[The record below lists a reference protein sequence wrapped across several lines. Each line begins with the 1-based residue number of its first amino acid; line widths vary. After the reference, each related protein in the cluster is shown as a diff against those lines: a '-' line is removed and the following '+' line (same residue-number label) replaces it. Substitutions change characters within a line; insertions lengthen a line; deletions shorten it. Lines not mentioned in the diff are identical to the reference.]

1 MMPARE
7 EGRPIPFSF
16 NAQTFD
22 GKPMSAPGVLAP
34 ASSQAPQYVKLLACA
49 KHFAVH
55 SGPEWNRHSFNVE
68 DLPERDL
75 WETYLPAFK
84 SLVQD
89 GNVAEVMCAYQRID
103 GAPCC
108 SNARYE
114 RQILRDEWGFKGL
127 ITSDCGAIND
137 FYVPGRH
144 GTAKTPAE
152 ATAQAIGAGTD
163 VECGSVYRSL
173 PEAVKTG
180 MISEEKV
187 NESLKRLLIARFRL
201 GDFDQDENVPWTQI
215 PSSVIASKAHKDL
228 AEKMA
233 EEGIVLLQNRNNLL
247 PLKSSGMKLVVMGPN
262 ANDSIMQWGNYSGY
276 PTSTTTMLG
285 ITTLQMG
292 VFGGIVVG
300 LGVAALHNKF
310 YKIELPQVLAFFGGT
325 RFVPIVS
332 SIVYLVVGIAMFYI
346 WPVVQSGIAALG
358 ALVLASGY
366 AGTFIY
372 GLLERALIPFGLH
385 HVFYMPFWQT
395 AVGGTA
401 IIDGVTVTGA
411 QNIFFAELASK
422 STTVFSVSATR
433 FMAGKFP
440 FMMFGL
446 PGAALAMYQCAKPE
460 KKKVAGGL
468 LLSAALTAFLT
479 GITEP
484 LEFTFI
490 FVALPMYAVHCVL
503 AGLSFMLM
511 HILNVGV
518 GMTFSGGLIDLVLF
532 GVMQGNAKTHWMW
545 VVVVGAVYFVLYYI
559 IFRFMISKFDYKTPG
574 RDDAEEVKLYT
585 RADVNARSAASGST
599 APAGDDPVSAL
610 IVEGLGGT
618 DNLSDVDC
626 CATRLRCT
634 VKDAALVRQD
644 VLKASGASGV
654 ICKGNGVQVVYGPKV
669 AVIKAKLEDYLE
681 TAPKTPAAAAAPAPA
696 AHAAKDTVLSACL
709 NGTVVPLADVKDEA
723 FASGALGDGIAIEPT
738 DGELVA
744 PADGEISSTFETHH
758 AVGMTTADG
767 AELLMHIGID
777 TVKLGGKHFTY
788 LVNEGDK
795 VKKGQPLIR
804 FELEAIKAEGYPVT
818 TPLIVCNTDDYAAV
832 VAKASGAVKQGDA
845 LLELKH

>member
-1 MMPARE
+1 MKDKIFGVLQRVGRSFMLPIALLPVAGLLLGIGSSFTNETMLAAYGLNSVIHPGTLIYTILDVMSQTGSAVFNNLALLFAMGVAIGMARKEKEVAALSGAVAYIIMNTAIQAMINAAGGVDAMPA
-7 EGRPIPFSF
+7 
-16 NAQTFD
+16 N
-22 GKPMSAPGVLAP
+22 
-34 ASSQAPQYVKLLACA
+34 
-49 KHFAVH
+49 
-55 SGPEWNRHSFNVE
+55 
-68 DLPERDL
+68 
-75 WETYLPAFK
+75 
-84 SLVQD
+84 
-89 GNVAEVMCAYQRID
+89 
-103 GAPCC
+103 
-108 SNARYE
+108 
-114 RQILRDEWGFKGL
+114 
-127 ITSDCGAIND
+127 
-137 FYVPGRH
+137 
-144 GTAKTPAE
+144 
-152 ATAQAIGAGTD
+152 
-163 VECGSVYRSL
+163 
-173 PEAVKTG
+173 
-180 MISEEKV
+180 
-187 NESLKRLLIARFRL
+187 
-201 GDFDQDENVPWTQI
+201 
-215 PSSVIASKAHKDL
+215 
-228 AEKMA
+228 
-233 EEGIVLLQNRNNLL
+233 
-247 PLKSSGMKLVVMGPN
+247 
-262 ANDSIMQWGNYSGY
+262 
-276 PTSTTTMLG
+276 STTTMLG

-460 KKKVAGGL
+460 KKKVVGGL

-532 GVMQGNAKTHWMW
+532 GVMQGNAKTHWVW

-610 IVEGLGGT
+610 IVEGLGGAA
-618 DNLSDVDC
+618 NLSDVDC

-634 VKDAALVRQD
+634 VKDAALVKQD

-681 TAPKTPAAAAAPAPA
+681 STPKIPGAAPSPAAAPAP
-696 AHAAKDTVLSACL
+696 AAKDTVLSACL

-832 VAKASGAVKQGDA
+832 AAKASGTVKQGDA

>member
-1 MMPARE
+1 MKDKIFGVLQRVGRSFMLPIALLPVAGLLLGIGSSFTNETMLAAYGLNSVIHPGTLIYTILDVMSQTGSAVFNNLALLFAMGVAIGMARKEKEVAALSGAVAYIIMNTAIQAMINAAGGVEAMPA
-7 EGRPIPFSF
+7 
-16 NAQTFD
+16 N
-22 GKPMSAPGVLAP
+22 
-34 ASSQAPQYVKLLACA
+34 
-49 KHFAVH
+49 
-55 SGPEWNRHSFNVE
+55 
-68 DLPERDL
+68 
-75 WETYLPAFK
+75 
-84 SLVQD
+84 
-89 GNVAEVMCAYQRID
+89 
-103 GAPCC
+103 
-108 SNARYE
+108 
-114 RQILRDEWGFKGL
+114 
-127 ITSDCGAIND
+127 
-137 FYVPGRH
+137 
-144 GTAKTPAE
+144 
-152 ATAQAIGAGTD
+152 
-163 VECGSVYRSL
+163 
-173 PEAVKTG
+173 
-180 MISEEKV
+180 
-187 NESLKRLLIARFRL
+187 
-201 GDFDQDENVPWTQI
+201 
-215 PSSVIASKAHKDL
+215 
-228 AEKMA
+228 
-233 EEGIVLLQNRNNLL
+233 
-247 PLKSSGMKLVVMGPN
+247 
-262 ANDSIMQWGNYSGY
+262 
-276 PTSTTTMLG
+276 STTTMLG

-325 RFVPIVS
+325 RFVPIIS

-559 IFRFMISKFDYKTPG
+559 IFHFMISKFDYKTPG

-585 RADVNARSAASGST
+585 RADVNARSAASDST

-654 ICKGNGVQVVYGPKV
+654 ICKGDGVQVVYGPKV

-681 TAPKTPAAAAAPAPA
+681 NAPKTPAATAAPAPA
-696 AHAAKDTVLSACL
+696 TAPAAPAAAAKDTVLSACL
-709 NGTVVPLADVKDEA
+709 NGTVVPLAEVKDEA
-723 FASGALGDGIAIEPT
+723 FASGALGDGIAIEPI

-758 AVGMTTADG
+758 AVGMTTVDG

-804 FELEAIKAEGYPVT
+804 FDLEAIKAEGYPVT

-832 VAKASGAVKQGDA
+832 AAKASGTVKQGDA

>member
-1 MMPARE
+1 MKDKIFGVLQRVGRSFMLPIALLPVAGLLLGIGSSFTNETMLAAYGLNSVIHPGTLIYTILDVMSQTGSAVFNNLALLFAMGVAIGMARKEKEVAALSGAVAYIIMNTAIQAMINAAGGVEAMPA
-7 EGRPIPFSF
+7 
-16 NAQTFD
+16 N
-22 GKPMSAPGVLAP
+22 
-34 ASSQAPQYVKLLACA
+34 
-49 KHFAVH
+49 
-55 SGPEWNRHSFNVE
+55 
-68 DLPERDL
+68 
-75 WETYLPAFK
+75 
-84 SLVQD
+84 
-89 GNVAEVMCAYQRID
+89 
-103 GAPCC
+103 
-108 SNARYE
+108 
-114 RQILRDEWGFKGL
+114 
-127 ITSDCGAIND
+127 
-137 FYVPGRH
+137 
-144 GTAKTPAE
+144 
-152 ATAQAIGAGTD
+152 
-163 VECGSVYRSL
+163 
-173 PEAVKTG
+173 
-180 MISEEKV
+180 
-187 NESLKRLLIARFRL
+187 
-201 GDFDQDENVPWTQI
+201 
-215 PSSVIASKAHKDL
+215 
-228 AEKMA
+228 
-233 EEGIVLLQNRNNLL
+233 
-247 PLKSSGMKLVVMGPN
+247 
-262 ANDSIMQWGNYSGY
+262 
-276 PTSTTTMLG
+276 STTTMLG

-325 RFVPIVS
+325 RFVPIIS

-532 GVMQGNAKTHWMW
+532 GVMQGNAKTHWVW
-545 VVVVGAVYFVLYYI
+545 VIVVGAVYFVLYYI

-681 TAPKTPAAAAAPAPA
+681 NAPKTPAAAAAPAPA
-696 AHAAKDTVLSACL
+696 AAPAAPAAAAKDTVLAACL
-709 NGTVVPLADVKDEA
+709 TGTVVPLAEVKDEA
-723 FASGALGDGIAIEPT
+723 FASGALGDGIAIEPAV
-738 DGELVA
+738 GELVA
-744 PADGEISSTFETHH
+744 PADGEISSTFDTHH
-758 AVGMTTADG
+758 AVGMTTVDG

-795 VKKGQPLIR
+795 VRKGQPLIR
-804 FELEAIKAEGYPVT
+804 FDIEAIKAEGYPVT
-818 TPLIVCNTDDYAAV
+818 TPLIVCNTDEYAAV
-832 VAKASGAVKQGDA
+832 TPKASGTVKQGDA
-845 LLELKH
+845 LLELKG

>member
-1 MMPARE
+1 MKDKIFGVLQRVGRSFMLPIALLPVAGLLLGIGSSFTNETMLAAYGLNSVIHPGTLIYTILDVMSQTGSAVFNNLALLFAMGVAIGMARKEKEVAALSGAVAYIIMNTAIQAMINAAGGVEAMPA
-7 EGRPIPFSF
+7 
-16 NAQTFD
+16 N
-22 GKPMSAPGVLAP
+22 
-34 ASSQAPQYVKLLACA
+34 
-49 KHFAVH
+49 
-55 SGPEWNRHSFNVE
+55 
-68 DLPERDL
+68 
-75 WETYLPAFK
+75 
-84 SLVQD
+84 
-89 GNVAEVMCAYQRID
+89 
-103 GAPCC
+103 
-108 SNARYE
+108 
-114 RQILRDEWGFKGL
+114 
-127 ITSDCGAIND
+127 
-137 FYVPGRH
+137 
-144 GTAKTPAE
+144 
-152 ATAQAIGAGTD
+152 
-163 VECGSVYRSL
+163 
-173 PEAVKTG
+173 
-180 MISEEKV
+180 
-187 NESLKRLLIARFRL
+187 
-201 GDFDQDENVPWTQI
+201 
-215 PSSVIASKAHKDL
+215 
-228 AEKMA
+228 
-233 EEGIVLLQNRNNLL
+233 
-247 PLKSSGMKLVVMGPN
+247 
-262 ANDSIMQWGNYSGY
+262 
-276 PTSTTTMLG
+276 STTTMLG

-325 RFVPIVS
+325 RFVPIIS

-511 HILNVGV
+511 HILHVGV

-610 IVEGLGGT
+610 IVEGLGGA

-634 VKDAALVRQD
+634 VKDVALVKQD

-654 ICKGNGVQVVYGPKV
+654 ICKGDGVQVVYGPKV

-681 TAPKTPAAAAAPAPA
+681 NAPKTPAATAAPAPA
-696 AHAAKDTVLSACL
+696 TAPAAPAAAAKDTVLSACL
-709 NGTVVPLADVKDEA
+709 NGTVVPLAEVKDEA
-723 FASGALGDGIAIEPT
+723 FASGALGDGIAIEPI

-758 AVGMTTADG
+758 AVGMTTVDG

-788 LVNEGDK
+788 LVSEGDK

-804 FELEAIKAEGYPVT
+804 FDLEAIKAEGYPVT

-832 VAKASGAVKQGDA
+832 AAKASGTVKQGDA

>member
-1 MMPARE
+1 MKDKIFGVLQRVGRSFMLPIALLPVAGLLLGIGSSFTNETMLAAYGLNSVIHPGTLIYTILDVMSQTGSAVFNNLALLFAMGVAIGMARKEKEVAALSGAVAYIIMNTAIQAMINAAGGVDAMPA
-7 EGRPIPFSF
+7 
-16 NAQTFD
+16 N
-22 GKPMSAPGVLAP
+22 
-34 ASSQAPQYVKLLACA
+34 
-49 KHFAVH
+49 
-55 SGPEWNRHSFNVE
+55 
-68 DLPERDL
+68 
-75 WETYLPAFK
+75 
-84 SLVQD
+84 
-89 GNVAEVMCAYQRID
+89 
-103 GAPCC
+103 
-108 SNARYE
+108 
-114 RQILRDEWGFKGL
+114 
-127 ITSDCGAIND
+127 
-137 FYVPGRH
+137 
-144 GTAKTPAE
+144 
-152 ATAQAIGAGTD
+152 
-163 VECGSVYRSL
+163 
-173 PEAVKTG
+173 
-180 MISEEKV
+180 
-187 NESLKRLLIARFRL
+187 
-201 GDFDQDENVPWTQI
+201 
-215 PSSVIASKAHKDL
+215 
-228 AEKMA
+228 
-233 EEGIVLLQNRNNLL
+233 
-247 PLKSSGMKLVVMGPN
+247 
-262 ANDSIMQWGNYSGY
+262 
-276 PTSTTTMLG
+276 STTTMLG

-325 RFVPIVS
+325 RFVPIIS

-446 PGAALAMYQCAKPE
+446 PGAALAMYHCAKPE
-460 KKKVAGGL
+460 KKKAAGGL

-532 GVMQGNAKTHWMW
+532 GAMQGNAKTHWIW
-545 VVVVGAVYFVLYYI
+545 VVVVGAVYFVLYYL

-585 RADVNARSAASGST
+585 RADVNARSAASGSN

-681 TAPKTPAAAAAPAPA
+681 NAPKTPAAPAAPAPA
-696 AHAAKDTVLSACL
+696 AAAKDTVLAACL
-709 NGTVVPLADVKDEA
+709 TGTVVPLAEVKDEA
-723 FASGALGDGIAIEPT
+723 FASGALGDGIAIEPAV
-738 DGELVA
+738 GELVA
-744 PADGEISSTFETHH
+744 PADGEISSTFDTHH
-758 AVGMTTADG
+758 AVGMTTVDG

-795 VKKGQPLIR
+795 VRKGQPLIR
-804 FELEAIKAEGYPVT
+804 FDIEAIKAEGYPVT
-818 TPLIVCNTDDYAAV
+818 TPLIVCNTDEYAAV
-832 VAKASGAVKQGDA
+832 TPKASGTVKQGDA
-845 LLELKH
+845 LLELKG

>member
-1 MMPARE
+1 MKDKIFGVLQRVGRSFMLPIALLPVAGLLLGIGSSFTNETMLAAYGLNNVIHPGTLIYTILDVMSQTGNAVFSNLALLFAMGVAIGMARKEKEVAALSGAVAYIIMNTAIQAMINAAGGVEAMPA
-7 EGRPIPFSF
+7 
-16 NAQTFD
+16 N
-22 GKPMSAPGVLAP
+22 
-34 ASSQAPQYVKLLACA
+34 
-49 KHFAVH
+49 
-55 SGPEWNRHSFNVE
+55 
-68 DLPERDL
+68 
-75 WETYLPAFK
+75 
-84 SLVQD
+84 
-89 GNVAEVMCAYQRID
+89 
-103 GAPCC
+103 
-108 SNARYE
+108 
-114 RQILRDEWGFKGL
+114 
-127 ITSDCGAIND
+127 
-137 FYVPGRH
+137 
-144 GTAKTPAE
+144 
-152 ATAQAIGAGTD
+152 
-163 VECGSVYRSL
+163 
-173 PEAVKTG
+173 
-180 MISEEKV
+180 
-187 NESLKRLLIARFRL
+187 
-201 GDFDQDENVPWTQI
+201 
-215 PSSVIASKAHKDL
+215 
-228 AEKMA
+228 
-233 EEGIVLLQNRNNLL
+233 
-247 PLKSSGMKLVVMGPN
+247 
-262 ANDSIMQWGNYSGY
+262 
-276 PTSTTTMLG
+276 STTTMLG

-401 IIDGVTVTGA
+401 IIDGMTVTGA

-422 STTVFSVSATR
+422 ATTVFSVSATR

-460 KKKVAGGL
+460 KKKAAGGL

-532 GVMQGNAKTHWMW
+532 GVMQGNAKTHWVW

-559 IFRFMISKFDYKTPG
+559 IFRFMISKFNYKTPG

-585 RADVNARSAASGST
+585 RADVNARNAASGSV
-599 APAGDDPVSAL
+599 PAGNDPVSAL
-610 IVEGLGGT
+610 IVEGLGGAA
-618 DNLSDVDC
+618 NLSDVDC

-634 VKDAALVRQD
+634 VKDAALVKQD

-654 ICKGNGVQVVYGPKV
+654 ICKGDGVQVVYGPKV

-681 TAPKTPAAAAAPAPA
+681 NAPKTSAATAAPAPA
-696 AHAAKDTVLSACL
+696 TAPAAPAAAAKDTVLSACL
-709 NGTVVPLADVKDEA
+709 NGTVVPLAEVKDEA
-723 FASGALGDGIAIEPT
+723 FASGALGDGIAIEPI

-758 AVGMTTADG
+758 AVGMTTVDG

-832 VAKASGAVKQGDA
+832 AAKASGTVKQGDA

>member
-1 MMPARE
+1 MKDKIFGVLQRVGRSFMLPIALLPVAGLLLGIGSSFTNETMLAAYGLNSVIHPGTLIYTILDVMSQTGSAVFNNLALLFAMGVAIGMARKEKEVAALSGAVAYIIMNTAIQAMINAAGGVEAMPA
-7 EGRPIPFSF
+7 
-16 NAQTFD
+16 N
-22 GKPMSAPGVLAP
+22 
-34 ASSQAPQYVKLLACA
+34 
-49 KHFAVH
+49 
-55 SGPEWNRHSFNVE
+55 
-68 DLPERDL
+68 
-75 WETYLPAFK
+75 
-84 SLVQD
+84 
-89 GNVAEVMCAYQRID
+89 
-103 GAPCC
+103 
-108 SNARYE
+108 
-114 RQILRDEWGFKGL
+114 
-127 ITSDCGAIND
+127 
-137 FYVPGRH
+137 
-144 GTAKTPAE
+144 
-152 ATAQAIGAGTD
+152 
-163 VECGSVYRSL
+163 
-173 PEAVKTG
+173 
-180 MISEEKV
+180 
-187 NESLKRLLIARFRL
+187 
-201 GDFDQDENVPWTQI
+201 
-215 PSSVIASKAHKDL
+215 
-228 AEKMA
+228 
-233 EEGIVLLQNRNNLL
+233 
-247 PLKSSGMKLVVMGPN
+247 
-262 ANDSIMQWGNYSGY
+262 
-276 PTSTTTMLG
+276 STTTMLG

-460 KKKVAGGL
+460 KKKAAGGL

-532 GVMQGNAKTHWMW
+532 GVMQGNAKTHWIW
-545 VVVVGAVYFVLYYI
+545 VVVVGAVYFVLYYL
-559 IFRFMISKFDYKTPG
+559 IFRFMISKFNYKTPG

-654 ICKGNGVQVVYGPKV
+654 ICKGNGIQVVYGPKV

-681 TAPKTPAAAAAPAPA
+681 NAPKTPAATAAPAPA
-696 AHAAKDTVLSACL
+696 AAPAVPAAAAKDTVLAACL
-709 NGTVVPLADVKDEA
+709 TGTVVPLADVKDEA

>member
-1 MMPARE
+1 MKDKIFGVLQRVGRSFMLPIALLPVAGLLLGIGSSFTNETMLAAYGLNSVIHPGTLIYTILDVMSQTGNAVFNNLALLFAMGVAIGMARKEKEVAALSGAVAYIIMNTAIQAMINAAGGVEAMPA
-7 EGRPIPFSF
+7 
-16 NAQTFD
+16 N
-22 GKPMSAPGVLAP
+22 
-34 ASSQAPQYVKLLACA
+34 
-49 KHFAVH
+49 
-55 SGPEWNRHSFNVE
+55 
-68 DLPERDL
+68 
-75 WETYLPAFK
+75 
-84 SLVQD
+84 
-89 GNVAEVMCAYQRID
+89 
-103 GAPCC
+103 
-108 SNARYE
+108 
-114 RQILRDEWGFKGL
+114 
-127 ITSDCGAIND
+127 
-137 FYVPGRH
+137 
-144 GTAKTPAE
+144 
-152 ATAQAIGAGTD
+152 
-163 VECGSVYRSL
+163 
-173 PEAVKTG
+173 
-180 MISEEKV
+180 
-187 NESLKRLLIARFRL
+187 
-201 GDFDQDENVPWTQI
+201 
-215 PSSVIASKAHKDL
+215 
-228 AEKMA
+228 
-233 EEGIVLLQNRNNLL
+233 
-247 PLKSSGMKLVVMGPN
+247 
-262 ANDSIMQWGNYSGY
+262 
-276 PTSTTTMLG
+276 STTTMLG

-346 WPVVQSGIAALG
+346 WPVVQNGIAALG

-460 KKKVAGGL
+460 KKKAAGGL

-532 GVMQGNAKTHWMW
+532 GVMQGNAKTHWVW

-585 RADVNARSAASGST
+585 RADVNARNAASGSV
-599 APAGDDPVSAL
+599 PAGDDPVSAM
-610 IVEGLGGT
+610 IVEGLGGAA
-618 DNLSDVDC
+618 NLADVDC

-634 VKDAALVRQD
+634 VNDAALVKQD

-681 TAPKTPAAAAAPAPA
+681 SAPKNPVVAPSPATAP
-696 AHAAKDTVLSACL
+696 AAKDTVLSACL

-723 FASGALGDGIAIEPT
+723 FASGVLGDGIAIEPS

-832 VAKASGAVKQGDA
+832 AAKASGTVKQGDA

>member
-1 MMPARE
+1 MKDKIFGVLQRVGRSFMLPIALLPVAGLLLGIGSSFTNETMLAAYGLNSVIHPGTLIYTILDVMSQTGNAVFNNLALLFAMGVAIGMARKEKEVAALSGAVAYIIMNTAIQAMINAAGGVEAMPA
-7 EGRPIPFSF
+7 
-16 NAQTFD
+16 N
-22 GKPMSAPGVLAP
+22 
-34 ASSQAPQYVKLLACA
+34 
-49 KHFAVH
+49 
-55 SGPEWNRHSFNVE
+55 
-68 DLPERDL
+68 
-75 WETYLPAFK
+75 
-84 SLVQD
+84 
-89 GNVAEVMCAYQRID
+89 
-103 GAPCC
+103 
-108 SNARYE
+108 
-114 RQILRDEWGFKGL
+114 
-127 ITSDCGAIND
+127 
-137 FYVPGRH
+137 
-144 GTAKTPAE
+144 
-152 ATAQAIGAGTD
+152 
-163 VECGSVYRSL
+163 
-173 PEAVKTG
+173 
-180 MISEEKV
+180 
-187 NESLKRLLIARFRL
+187 
-201 GDFDQDENVPWTQI
+201 
-215 PSSVIASKAHKDL
+215 
-228 AEKMA
+228 
-233 EEGIVLLQNRNNLL
+233 
-247 PLKSSGMKLVVMGPN
+247 
-262 ANDSIMQWGNYSGY
+262 
-276 PTSTTTMLG
+276 STTTMLG

-346 WPVVQSGIAALG
+346 WPVVQNGIAALG

-460 KKKVAGGL
+460 KKKAAGGL

-532 GVMQGNAKTHWMW
+532 GVMQGNAKTHWVW

-585 RADVNARSAASGST
+585 RADVNARSAASGSN

-681 TAPKTPAAAAAPAPA
+681 NAPKTPAATAAPAPA
-696 AHAAKDTVLSACL
+696 AAPAAPAAAAKDTVLAACL
-709 NGTVVPLADVKDEA
+709 TGTVVPLAEVKDEA
-723 FASGALGDGIAIEPT
+723 FASGALGDGIAIEPAV
-738 DGELVA
+738 GELVA
-744 PADGEISSTFETHH
+744 PADGEISSTFDTHH
-758 AVGMTTADG
+758 AVGMTTVDG

-777 TVKLGGKHFTY
+777 TVKLGGKYFTY

-795 VKKGQPLIR
+795 VRKGQPLIR
-804 FELEAIKAEGYPVT
+804 FDIEAIKAEGYPVT
-818 TPLIVCNTDDYAAV
+818 TPLIVCNTDEYAAV
-832 VAKASGAVKQGDA
+832 TPKASGTVKQGDA
-845 LLELKH
+845 LLELKG

>member
-1 MMPARE
+1 MKDKIFGVLQRVGRSFMLPIALLPVAGLLLGIGSSFTNETMLAAYGLNSVIHPGTLIYTILDVMSQTGSAVFNNLALLFAMGVAIGMARKEKEVAALSGAVAYIIMNTAIQAMINAAGGVDAMPA
-7 EGRPIPFSF
+7 
-16 NAQTFD
+16 N
-22 GKPMSAPGVLAP
+22 
-34 ASSQAPQYVKLLACA
+34 
-49 KHFAVH
+49 
-55 SGPEWNRHSFNVE
+55 
-68 DLPERDL
+68 
-75 WETYLPAFK
+75 
-84 SLVQD
+84 
-89 GNVAEVMCAYQRID
+89 
-103 GAPCC
+103 
-108 SNARYE
+108 
-114 RQILRDEWGFKGL
+114 
-127 ITSDCGAIND
+127 
-137 FYVPGRH
+137 
-144 GTAKTPAE
+144 
-152 ATAQAIGAGTD
+152 
-163 VECGSVYRSL
+163 
-173 PEAVKTG
+173 
-180 MISEEKV
+180 
-187 NESLKRLLIARFRL
+187 
-201 GDFDQDENVPWTQI
+201 
-215 PSSVIASKAHKDL
+215 
-228 AEKMA
+228 
-233 EEGIVLLQNRNNLL
+233 
-247 PLKSSGMKLVVMGPN
+247 
-262 ANDSIMQWGNYSGY
+262 
-276 PTSTTTMLG
+276 STTTMLG

-325 RFVPIVS
+325 RFVPIIS

-532 GVMQGNAKTHWMW
+532 GAMQGNAKTHWIW
-545 VVVVGAVYFVLYYI
+545 VVVVGAVYFVLYYL

-585 RADVNARSAASGST
+585 RADVNARSAASGSN

-681 TAPKTPAAAAAPAPA
+681 NAPKTPAATAAPAPA
-696 AHAAKDTVLSACL
+696 AAPAALAAAAKDTVLAACL
-709 NGTVVPLADVKDEA
+709 TGTVVPLAEVKDEA
-723 FASGALGDGIAIEPT
+723 FASGALGDGIAIEPAV
-738 DGELVA
+738 GELVA
-744 PADGEISSTFETHH
+744 PADGEISSTFDTHH
-758 AVGMTTADG
+758 AVGMTTVDG

-795 VKKGQPLIR
+795 VRKGQPLIR
-804 FELEAIKAEGYPVT
+804 FDIEAIKAEGYPVT
-818 TPLIVCNTDDYAAV
+818 TPLIVCNTDEYAAV
-832 VAKASGAVKQGDA
+832 TPKASGTVKQGDA
-845 LLELKH
+845 LLELKG

>member
-1 MMPARE
+1 MKDKIFGVLQRVGRSFMLPIALLPVAGLLLGIGSSFTNETMLAAYGLNSVIHPGTLIYTILDVMSQTGNAVFNNLALLFAMGVAIGMARKEKEVAALSGAVAYIIMNTAIQAMINAAGGVEAMPA
-7 EGRPIPFSF
+7 
-16 NAQTFD
+16 N
-22 GKPMSAPGVLAP
+22 
-34 ASSQAPQYVKLLACA
+34 
-49 KHFAVH
+49 
-55 SGPEWNRHSFNVE
+55 
-68 DLPERDL
+68 
-75 WETYLPAFK
+75 
-84 SLVQD
+84 
-89 GNVAEVMCAYQRID
+89 
-103 GAPCC
+103 
-108 SNARYE
+108 
-114 RQILRDEWGFKGL
+114 
-127 ITSDCGAIND
+127 
-137 FYVPGRH
+137 
-144 GTAKTPAE
+144 
-152 ATAQAIGAGTD
+152 
-163 VECGSVYRSL
+163 
-173 PEAVKTG
+173 
-180 MISEEKV
+180 
-187 NESLKRLLIARFRL
+187 
-201 GDFDQDENVPWTQI
+201 
-215 PSSVIASKAHKDL
+215 
-228 AEKMA
+228 
-233 EEGIVLLQNRNNLL
+233 
-247 PLKSSGMKLVVMGPN
+247 
-262 ANDSIMQWGNYSGY
+262 
-276 PTSTTTMLG
+276 STTTMLG

-346 WPVVQSGIAALG
+346 WPVVQNGIAALG

-460 KKKVAGGL
+460 KKKAAGGL

-532 GVMQGNAKTHWMW
+532 GVMQGNAKTHWVW

-585 RADVNARSAASGST
+585 RADVNARNTASSSV
-599 APAGDDPVSAL
+599 PAGNDPVSAM
-610 IVEGLGGT
+610 IVEGLGGAA
-618 DNLSDVDC
+618 NLADVDC

-634 VKDAALVRQD
+634 VNDAALVKQD

-681 TAPKTPAAAAAPAPA
+681 STPKNPVVAPSPAAAP
-696 AHAAKDTVLSACL
+696 AAKDTVLSACL

-723 FASGALGDGIAIEPT
+723 FASGVLGDGIAIEPS

-788 LVNEGDK
+788 LVNDGDK

-818 TPLIVCNTDDYAAV
+818 TTLIVCNTDDYAAV
-832 VAKASGAVKQGDA
+832 AAKASGTVKQGDA

>member
-1 MMPARE
+1 MKDKIFGVLQRVGRSFMLPIALLPVAGLLLGIGSSFTNETMLAAYGLNSVIHPGTLIYTILDVMSQTGSAVFNNLALLFAMGVAIGMARKEKEVAALSGAVAYIIMNTAIQAMINAAGGVEAMPA
-7 EGRPIPFSF
+7 
-16 NAQTFD
+16 N
-22 GKPMSAPGVLAP
+22 
-34 ASSQAPQYVKLLACA
+34 
-49 KHFAVH
+49 
-55 SGPEWNRHSFNVE
+55 
-68 DLPERDL
+68 
-75 WETYLPAFK
+75 
-84 SLVQD
+84 
-89 GNVAEVMCAYQRID
+89 
-103 GAPCC
+103 
-108 SNARYE
+108 
-114 RQILRDEWGFKGL
+114 
-127 ITSDCGAIND
+127 
-137 FYVPGRH
+137 
-144 GTAKTPAE
+144 
-152 ATAQAIGAGTD
+152 
-163 VECGSVYRSL
+163 
-173 PEAVKTG
+173 
-180 MISEEKV
+180 
-187 NESLKRLLIARFRL
+187 
-201 GDFDQDENVPWTQI
+201 
-215 PSSVIASKAHKDL
+215 
-228 AEKMA
+228 
-233 EEGIVLLQNRNNLL
+233 
-247 PLKSSGMKLVVMGPN
+247 
-262 ANDSIMQWGNYSGY
+262 
-276 PTSTTTMLG
+276 STTTMLG

-460 KKKVAGGL
+460 KKKAAGGL

-532 GVMQGNAKTHWMW
+532 GVMQGNAKTHWVW

-559 IFRFMISKFDYKTPG
+559 IFCFMISKFDYKTPG

-585 RADVNARSAASGST
+585 RADVNARSAASDST

-618 DNLSDVDC
+618 ANLSDVDC

-681 TAPKTPAAAAAPAPA
+681 NAPKTPAATAAPAPA
-696 AHAAKDTVLSACL
+696 APAAKDTVLSACL

-723 FASGALGDGIAIEPT
+723 FASGVLGDGIAIEPT

-777 TVKLGGKHFTY
+777 TVKLGGKHFTC

-832 VAKASGAVKQGDA
+832 AAKASGTVKQGDA

>member
-1 MMPARE
+1 MKDKIFGVLQRVGRSFMLPIALLPVAGLLLGIGSSFTNETMLAAYGLNSVIHPGTLIYTILDVMSQTGSAVFNNLALLFAMGVAIGMARKEKEVAALSGAVAYIIMNTAIQAMINAAGGVEAMPA
-7 EGRPIPFSF
+7 
-16 NAQTFD
+16 N
-22 GKPMSAPGVLAP
+22 
-34 ASSQAPQYVKLLACA
+34 
-49 KHFAVH
+49 
-55 SGPEWNRHSFNVE
+55 
-68 DLPERDL
+68 
-75 WETYLPAFK
+75 
-84 SLVQD
+84 
-89 GNVAEVMCAYQRID
+89 
-103 GAPCC
+103 
-108 SNARYE
+108 
-114 RQILRDEWGFKGL
+114 
-127 ITSDCGAIND
+127 
-137 FYVPGRH
+137 
-144 GTAKTPAE
+144 
-152 ATAQAIGAGTD
+152 
-163 VECGSVYRSL
+163 
-173 PEAVKTG
+173 
-180 MISEEKV
+180 
-187 NESLKRLLIARFRL
+187 
-201 GDFDQDENVPWTQI
+201 
-215 PSSVIASKAHKDL
+215 
-228 AEKMA
+228 
-233 EEGIVLLQNRNNLL
+233 
-247 PLKSSGMKLVVMGPN
+247 
-262 ANDSIMQWGNYSGY
+262 
-276 PTSTTTMLG
+276 STTTMLG

-346 WPVVQSGIAALG
+346 WPVVQNGIAALG

-460 KKKVAGGL
+460 KKKAAGGL

-532 GVMQGNAKTHWMW
+532 GAMQGNAKTHWIW

-559 IFRFMISKFDYKTPG
+559 IFRFMISKFNYKTPG

-585 RADVNARSAASGST
+585 RADVNARSAASDST

-610 IVEGLGGT
+610 IVEGLGGA

-634 VKDAALVRQD
+634 VKDVALVKQD

-654 ICKGNGVQVVYGPKV
+654 ICKGDGVQVVYGPKV

-681 TAPKTPAAAAAPAPA
+681 NAPKTPAVTATPAPA

-832 VAKASGAVKQGDA
+832 AAKASGTVKQGDA

>member
-1 MMPARE
+1 MKDKIFGVLQRV
-7 EGRPIPFSF
+7 GRSFMLPIAILPVAGLFLGIGGSF
-16 NAQTFD
+16 TNETMLKAYGLYGIMGPGTIIH
-22 GKPMSAPGVLAP
+22 GILTVMSAAGSIVFDNLP
-34 ASSQAPQYVKLLACA
+34 LL
-49 KHFAVH
+49 F
-55 SGPEWNRHSFNVE
+55 
-68 DLPERDL
+68 
-75 WETYLPAFK
+75 
-84 SLVQD
+84 
-89 GNVAEVMCAYQRID
+89 
-103 GAPCC
+103 
-108 SNARYE
+108 
-114 RQILRDEWGFKGL
+114 
-127 ITSDCGAIND
+127 
-137 FYVPGRH
+137 
-144 GTAKTPAE
+144 
-152 ATAQAIGAGTD
+152 AIGVAI
-163 VECGSVYRSL
+163 
-173 PEAVKTG
+173 G
-180 MISEEKV
+180 MAKSEKEV
-187 NESLKRLLIARFRL
+187 AALA
-201 GDFDQDENVPWTQI
+201 
-215 PSSVIASKAHKDL
+215 SVIAFFIMHTAISALISVNYAGGDMSMDAMEQAVVNL
-228 AEKMA
+228 E
-233 EEGIVLLQNRNNLL
+233 QNLGL
-247 PLKSSGMKLVVMGPN
+247 SG
-262 ANDSIMQWGNYSGY
+262 A
-276 PTSTTTMLG
+276 TSMVLG
-285 ITTLQMG
+285 IYTLNMG

-532 GVMQGNAKTHWMW
+532 GVMQGNDKTHWMW

-610 IVEGLGGT
+610 IVEGLGGA

-634 VKDAALVRQD
+634 VKDVALVKQD

-654 ICKGNGVQVVYGPKV
+654 ICKGDGVQVVYGPKV

-681 TAPKTPAAAAAPAPA
+681 NAPKTPAATAAPAPA
-696 AHAAKDTVLSACL
+696 TAPAAPAAAAKDTVLSACL

-818 TPLIVCNTDDYAAV
+818 TPLIVCNTDDYSAV
-832 VAKASGAVKQGDA
+832 AAKASGTVKQGDA

>member
-1 MMPARE
+1 MLDTNLRKGELKMKDKIFGVLQRVGRSFMLPIALLPVAGLLLGIGSSFTNETMLAAYGLNNVIHPGTLIYTILDVMSQTGNAVFSNLALLFAMGVAIGMARKEKEVAALSGAVAYIIMNTAIQAMINAAGGVEAMPA
-7 EGRPIPFSF
+7 
-16 NAQTFD
+16 N
-22 GKPMSAPGVLAP
+22 
-34 ASSQAPQYVKLLACA
+34 
-49 KHFAVH
+49 
-55 SGPEWNRHSFNVE
+55 
-68 DLPERDL
+68 
-75 WETYLPAFK
+75 
-84 SLVQD
+84 
-89 GNVAEVMCAYQRID
+89 
-103 GAPCC
+103 
-108 SNARYE
+108 
-114 RQILRDEWGFKGL
+114 
-127 ITSDCGAIND
+127 
-137 FYVPGRH
+137 
-144 GTAKTPAE
+144 
-152 ATAQAIGAGTD
+152 
-163 VECGSVYRSL
+163 
-173 PEAVKTG
+173 
-180 MISEEKV
+180 
-187 NESLKRLLIARFRL
+187 
-201 GDFDQDENVPWTQI
+201 
-215 PSSVIASKAHKDL
+215 
-228 AEKMA
+228 
-233 EEGIVLLQNRNNLL
+233 
-247 PLKSSGMKLVVMGPN
+247 
-262 ANDSIMQWGNYSGY
+262 
-276 PTSTTTMLG
+276 STTTMLG

-422 STTVFSVSATR
+422 TTTVFSVSATR

-460 KKKVAGGL
+460 KKKAAGGL

-532 GVMQGNAKTHWMW
+532 GVMQGNDKTHWMW

-559 IFRFMISKFDYKTPG
+559 IFRFMISKFNYKTPG

-585 RADVNARSAASGST
+585 RADVNARNAASGSV
-599 APAGDDPVSAL
+599 PAGNDPVSAL
-610 IVEGLGGT
+610 IVEGLGGA

-634 VKDAALVRQD
+634 VKDAALVKQD

-681 TAPKTPAAAAAPAPA
+681 NAPKTSAATAAPAPA
-696 AHAAKDTVLSACL
+696 TAPAAPAAAAKDTVLSACL
-709 NGTVVPLADVKDEA
+709 NGTVVPLAEVKDEA
-723 FASGALGDGIAIEPT
+723 FASGALGDGIAIEPI

-758 AVGMTTADG
+758 AVGMTTVDG

-832 VAKASGAVKQGDA
+832 AAKASGTVKQGDA

>member
-1 MMPARE
+1 MKDKIFSVLQRVGRSFMLPIALLPVAGLLLGIGSSFTNETMLAAYGLNSVIHPGTLIYTILDVMSQTGSAVFNNLALLFAMGVAIGMARKEKEVAALSGAVAYIIMNTAIQAMINAAGGVEAMPA
-7 EGRPIPFSF
+7 
-16 NAQTFD
+16 N
-22 GKPMSAPGVLAP
+22 
-34 ASSQAPQYVKLLACA
+34 
-49 KHFAVH
+49 
-55 SGPEWNRHSFNVE
+55 
-68 DLPERDL
+68 
-75 WETYLPAFK
+75 
-84 SLVQD
+84 
-89 GNVAEVMCAYQRID
+89 
-103 GAPCC
+103 
-108 SNARYE
+108 
-114 RQILRDEWGFKGL
+114 
-127 ITSDCGAIND
+127 
-137 FYVPGRH
+137 
-144 GTAKTPAE
+144 
-152 ATAQAIGAGTD
+152 
-163 VECGSVYRSL
+163 
-173 PEAVKTG
+173 
-180 MISEEKV
+180 
-187 NESLKRLLIARFRL
+187 
-201 GDFDQDENVPWTQI
+201 
-215 PSSVIASKAHKDL
+215 
-228 AEKMA
+228 
-233 EEGIVLLQNRNNLL
+233 
-247 PLKSSGMKLVVMGPN
+247 
-262 ANDSIMQWGNYSGY
+262 
-276 PTSTTTMLG
+276 STTTMLG

-325 RFVPIVS
+325 RFVPIIS

-346 WPVVQSGIAALG
+346 WPVVQNGIAALG

-460 KKKVAGGL
+460 KKKAAGGL

-532 GVMQGNAKTHWMW
+532 GVMQGNAKTHWVW

-559 IFRFMISKFDYKTPG
+559 IFRFMISKFNYKTPG

-585 RADVNARSAASGST
+585 RADVNARNAASGSV
-599 APAGDDPVSAL
+599 PAGNDPVSAL
-610 IVEGLGGT
+610 IVEGLGGAN
-618 DNLSDVDC
+618 NLSDVDC

-634 VKDAALVRQD
+634 VKDAALVKQD

-681 TAPKTPAAAAAPAPA
+681 NAPKTPAATAAPAPA
-696 AHAAKDTVLSACL
+696 TAPAAPAAAAKDTVLSACL
-709 NGTVVPLADVKDEA
+709 NGTVVPLAEVKDEA
-723 FASGALGDGIAIEPT
+723 FASGALGDGIAIEPI

-758 AVGMTTADG
+758 AVGMTTVDG

-832 VAKASGAVKQGDA
+832 AAKASGTVKQGDA